1 MDILYFLVPHVL
13 SYSISLSIIVNVQFV
28 HGFLVTT
35 RLFPSLVGVVNL
47 KASACACACLV
58 NNACDTAS

>member
-13 SYSISLSIIVNVQFV
+13 SCSISLSIIVNAQFV

-47 KASACACACLV
+47 KASACARMCMLGEQYV
-58 NNACDTAS
+58 